1 MKETKIRVVE
11 KSGKSKK
18 VVRFGQVW
26 SGLVRLWADC
36 SVLRP
41 PPAVLPAFFFWFI
54 CIHQLRLLCTHLLTM
69 PGGHP
74 SHYGNPTRPP
84 ISKVE
89 KNFLAG
95 ASSRPGNKSGQPVR

>member
-1 MKETKIRVVE
+1 
-11 KSGKSKK
+11 
-18 VVRFGQVW
+18 
-26 SGLVRLWADC
+26 
-36 SVLRP
+36 
-41 PPAVLPAFFFWFI
+41 
-54 CIHQLRLLCTHLLTM
+54 M